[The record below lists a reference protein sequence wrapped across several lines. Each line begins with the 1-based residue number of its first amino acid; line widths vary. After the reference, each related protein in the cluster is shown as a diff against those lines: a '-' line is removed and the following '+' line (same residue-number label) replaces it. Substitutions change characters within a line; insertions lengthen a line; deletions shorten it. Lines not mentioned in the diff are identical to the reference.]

1 MTAVPAL
8 AARQAAGP
16 VRRRWRLVIAFLV
29 VLAGVLAALAVILE
43 ERVLGSGSMN
53 NPFAGRRGTAFVRHG
68 TPFRPLGVNYYNAAG
83 DPEIFQCGTPLD
95 EPDARLDDQFRRIRA
110 ETGANVVRFWA
121 FRSYTSGGTDWR
133 ALDRVIRMAQAHD
146 LMVIPVLENQWADCA
161 HGGPRTADWYAGRYL
176 EPDDGYPIS
185 YEEYVR
191 RIVTRYRDE
200 PTIFAWMLMNE
211 AEAKRP
217 DGSGDPDAL
226 YAFAEQMTR
235 LVRELDP
242 NHLVALG
249 VIGRGQPGTADA
261 AFERLHAL
269 RTVDLVSYHDYQ
281 ADQVPLPGAH
291 LELAGYRQGPDWS
304 WHNGPY
310 YATVGRA
317 WETVTYQIPTTSAS
331 EGRSLPRRI
340 GVTMFGDFA
349 GDLYL
354 DEIQAGGT
362 TFSFEDGTAQGWQVD
377 GAVRAEPTA
386 DRAAAGSWS
395 LRVRLMRSNAGT
407 QVWLDPPVDLQP
419 GAALTFRAYVET
431 PGTAPP
437 NTLASAVATA
447 ARLNKPLLVSESG
460 MATCQVPSGVAVHT
474 PDARAARLD
483 AKLAA
488 FFRVGGAG
496 YLVWTW
502 SPDSSCGYAFSSG
515 DPLNAVLATWAG
527 RLAHTE

>member
-1 MTAVPAL
+1 ML
-8 AARQAAGP
+8 
-16 VRRRWRLVIAFLV
+16 LV
-29 VLAGVLAALAVILE
+29 VVALAGVLVARAVILE
-43 ERVLGSGSMN
+43 DRVTGSGSAN
-53 NPFAGRRGTAFVRHG
+53 GPLAGRHGTVFVRHG
-68 TPFRPLGVNYYNAAG
+68 TPFRPLGVNYYDAAG
-83 DPEIFQCGTPLD
+83 DPEIFQCGAPLD
-95 EPDARLDDQFRRIRA
+95 EPDTRLDDQFRRIRS

-121 FRSYTSGGTDWR
+121 FRSYTNGGTDWR
-133 ALDRVIRMAQAHD
+133 ALDRVIRQAQAHD
-146 LMVIPVLENQWADCA
+146 LLLIPVLENQWADCT
-161 HGGPRTADWYAGRYL
+161 HGGPRTADWYAGRYHQ
-176 EPDDGYPIS
+176 PDDGYPIS

-191 RIVTRYRDE
+191 RIVARYRDE
-200 PTIFAWMLMNE
+200 PAIFAWMLMNE

-226 YAFAEQMTR
+226 YAFAEQTTR
-235 LVRELDP
+235 LVKELDP

-281 ADQVPLPGAH
+281 SDQVPLPGAH
-291 LELAGYRQGPDWS
+291 LEMAGYSQGPDWA

-310 YATVGRA
+310 YAAVGRA
-317 WETVTYQIPTTSAS
+317 WETVAYQIPTTAGS

-354 DEIQAGGT
+354 DEIQVGGKT
-362 TFSFEDGTAQGWQVD
+362 YGFEDGTAQGWQVD
-377 GAVRAEPTA
+377 GAARAEPTT
-386 DRAAAGSWS
+386 DRAAAGSRS
-395 LRVRLMRSNAGT
+395 LRVRLTRSDGGT
-407 QVWLDPPVDLQP
+407 QIWLDPPADLQP
-419 GAALTFRAYVET
+419 GATLTFRAYVET
-431 PGTAPP
+431 PGTSPPP
-437 NTLASAVATA
+437 NTLASAVVTATK
-447 ARLNKPLLVSESG
+447 LNKPLLVGESG
-460 MATCQVPSGVAVHT
+460 MATCQAPAGVAVHT

-488 FFRVGGAG
+488 FFRAGGAG
-496 YLVWTW
+496 YLVWAW

-527 RLAHTE
+527 RLAPPE